1 MTTAI
6 DTKHANDPARR
17 ADDPAG
23 RGSGLSPT
31 PHTAQPPRSTTL
43 PLVAILVVGIVVRA
57 LLWTWFAGLDLHDDE
72 RDYNALAVSL
82 AQESTYRLEGQ
93 TTSIRPP
100 LYPLAVSLV
109 YRALGVR
116 TADELS
122 GAQQAVRALQAIFSL
137 LTVLLVY
144 RLASDLFSA
153 RVGLWAAGIVCF
165 YPSLLAYNNLILTET
180 LFTFWL
186 TLSVWLAVRYL
197 RSGDWRWA
205 VGTGAAIALGAL
217 TRSALWMFPPAL
229 ALFWMVLAS
238 GGWRVR
244 LLGPL
249 CMIATFSLVIAP
261 WAVRNTRL
269 ERTFTTIDSMGG
281 RNVMMGNYE
290 YTPLW
295 RAWDA
300 IGITGEHAWYRV
312 LAGRYD
318 NFRELTQGQR
328 DKLAMREGVRFML
341 ANPALTAQRDLVKFF
356 NFWQLEREVVAAAG
370 RGLFGRLP
378 TVVVLLL
385 TLLIFG
391 SYALLFVGAV
401 VGAIAAP
408 PIDWRAH
415 LMCGLMV
422 AFLCALHT
430 AVFAHSRYH
439 LPLVPILACYAAQA
453 LVERRWIWTAR
464 RGRFWLATAVAS
476 MFVAA
481 WLFEI
486 VYVDF
491 DKFADIMRRG

>member
-1 MTTAI
+1 MTTAAETSQVH
-6 DTKHANDPARR
+6 DSARR
-17 ADDPAG
+17 ACDPAG
-23 RGSGLSPT
+23 RDNDGSLTQRAVQS
-31 PHTAQPPRSTTL
+31 PRSITL
-43 PLVAILVVGIVVRA
+43 PLVAILIAGLVVRA

-72 RDYNALAVSL
+72 RDYNALAISL
-82 AQESTYRLEGQ
+82 AQENAFRLQGQ

-100 LYPLAVSLV
+100 LYPLAVSCV
-109 YRALGVR
+109 YRVMGVA
-116 TADELS
+116 TANELAT
-122 GAQQAVRALQAIFSL
+122 AQQLVRALQAVFSL
-137 LTVLLVY
+137 ATVLLVY
-144 RLASDLFSA
+144 RLASDLFDS
-153 RVGLWAAGIVCF
+153 RTGLWAAAIVCF
-165 YPSLLAYNNLILTET
+165 YPSFLAYNNLILTET

-186 TLSVWLAVRYL
+186 TLTVWLAVRYV
-197 RSGDWRWA
+197 RGGDWRWA
-205 VGTGAAIALGAL
+205 IGTGAALGLGAL

-229 ALFWMVLAS
+229 ALFWMALAP
-238 GGWRVR
+238 GGWRGR
-244 LLGPL
+244 LLGPIG
-249 CMIATFSLVIAP
+249 MVATFALVIAP

-328 DKLAMREGVRFML
+328 DKLAMREGVRFLL
-341 ANPALTAQRDLVKFF
+341 ANPALTAQRDVVKFF

-370 RGLFGRLP
+370 RGLFGQLP
-378 TVVVLLL
+378 TAVVLLL

-391 SYALLFVGAV
+391 SYALLFVSAV
-401 VGAIAAP
+401 IGAIAAP
-408 PIDWRAH
+408 PTDWRAH
-415 LMCGLMV
+415 LLCGLMV

-439 LPLVPILACYAAQA
+439 LPLVPILACYAAHAWVQ
-453 LVERRWIWTAR
+453 RRWIWTAR
-464 RGRFWLATAVAS
+464 RGRIWPAAAVAS
-476 MFVAA
+476 VFVAA

>member
-1 MTTAI
+1 MTTAA
-6 DTKHANDPARR
+6 DTQPANDPARR
-17 ADDPAG
+17 AGDPAG
-23 RGSGLSPT
+23 RGSDSSAT
-31 PHTAQPPRSTTL
+31 PHTAHSPRSATA
-43 PLVAILVVGIVVRA
+43 PLVALLIAGLVVRL
-57 LLWTWFAGLDLHDDE
+57 LLWTWFTGLDLHDDE
-72 RDYNALAVSL
+72 RDYDALAVSL
-82 AQESTYRLEGQ
+82 VQENVFRLQGQ

-109 YRALGVR
+109 YRAAGVGSA
-116 TADELS
+116 TELAQ
-122 GAQQAVRALQAIFSL
+122 AQQIVRALQIVLSL
-137 LTVLLVY
+137 ATVLLVF
-144 RLASDLFSA
+144 RLASDMFNA

-205 VGTGAAIALGAL
+205 VGTGAAIGLGAL

-238 GGWRVR
+238 GDWRVR

-249 CMIATFSLVIAP
+249 CMVATFALVIAP

-300 IGITGEHAWYRV
+300 IGIAGERAWYRV

-341 ANPALTAQRDLVKFF
+341 ANPALTAQRDVVKFF

-370 RGLFGRLP
+370 RGLFGQLP
-378 TVVVLLL
+378 TAVVLLL

-391 SYALLFVGAV
+391 SYALLFVGAI
-401 VGAIAAP
+401 VGAVAAP
-408 PIDWRAH
+408 PTDWRAH
-415 LMCGLMV
+415 LTCGLMV

-464 RGRFWLATAVAS
+464 RRRFWLAAAVAGV
-476 MFVAA
+476 FVAA

-491 DKFADIMRRG
+491 DKFAEIMRRG